1 MKKNRTFAV
10 ALALALS
17 LSLLSSCGG
26 GKTQTPAQPQ
36 TQVPGQS
43 ESVAPEKSE
52 VTQPETEEPKQ
63 EQEEQQEQTGG
74 EQVEELKLNHQD
86 VTLKAEGDSFVLS
99 GNLEG
104 LYFGSQDEAVATV
117 DEKGTVTAV
126 APGKTEI
133 LVETEDG
140 RSAKCIV
147 RCNWELDQK
156 PEEKPEQEKPE
167 EEKPAQTKVDLDA
180 FVAELASKYG
190 ENFPANANVVEYGM
204 HNDMYPGI
212 ADIATEQLTIWQPMM
227 GAVVCEIALAEV
239 TDSAD
244 VDAMKAVFQA
254 RINERVDGGA
264 WYPESIKGWQ
274 DNSRIVTNGNYV
286 MMIAWDYCD
295 EAVEAFNAL
304 F

>member
-1 MKKNRTFAV
+1 MKMNRTFAA

-26 GKTQTPAQPQ
+26 GKTQPPAQPEVQ
-36 TQVPGQS
+36 TPSQS
-43 ESVAPEKSE
+43 ESVVPEQNE
-52 VTQPETEEPKQ
+52 TVQPEEETKQ
-63 EQEEQQEQTGG
+63 EEQQEEQQEQTGD
-74 EQVEELKLNHQD
+74 EQAEELKLSHQD

-104 LYFGSQDEAVATV
+104 LYFGSEDESVAVV

-147 RCNWELDQK
+147 RCNWEQ
-156 PEEKPEQEKPE
+156 QS
-167 EEKPAQTKVDLDA
+167 EEKPAQTGVDLNA
-180 FVAELASKYG
+180 FVTELRNQYG
-190 ENFPANANVVEYGM
+190 ENFAADANVVEFGM

-212 ADIATEQLTIWQPMM
+212 ADIGTEQLVIWQPMM

-239 TDSAD
+239 TNASD

-254 RINERVDGGA
+254 RINERVEGGA
-264 WYPESIKGWQ
+264 WYPESIKGWE
-274 DNSRIVTNGNYV
+274 DNSRIVSNGNYV
-286 MMIAWDYCD
+286 MMIAWSYCD